1 MRKKSDAHGGNGD
14 VFFDYENQTATKR
27 LRNTSTPEKISRY
40 KREVEVMELL
50 RERHI
55 SNIVEVHSVKL
66 DEQHPQ
72 NSEIVM
78 KKYDG
83 NLEDLISYTAGDV
96 KLTLKLLLPVIKALK
111 ELSEN
116 NPPIYHR
123 DLKPENILYKKTGDE
138 YELFIADFGICF
150 LKDNNERITQE
161 ITAIGARM
169 FIAPEYEIGRVEN
182 VNEKGDI
189 FSLGKL
195 IWWMINGIDN
205 ALLPSNFWFVDD
217 FDLTKRFPDNS
228 DIVAASV
235 IIASCLKINPDER
248 CDYNQLITV
257 IDAVLDESTRSKDSQ
272 RQYMIELSME
282 KKRMQFFEKL
292 KYNKQL
298 VNMFSIEF
306 LRVLNEINNRYP
318 TVSFLHTLKEE
329 YSRKSKDGVS
339 FTSKNVDDDAA
350 HYLYSKNI
358 DDIYIPIH
366 YVPASKGEVYANIV
380 IEYDIRSSG
389 KSGRMKIEY
398 DPQGIIIAS
407 YKNSQVTFT
416 TSILEDFF
424 EDLISNYCAD
434 V

>member
-1 MRKKSDAHGGNGD
+1 MKKKSDAHGGNGD

-50 RERHI
+50 REKHI
-55 SNIVEVHSVKL
+55 SNIVEVLSVKL

-83 NLEDLISYTAGDV
+83 NLEELISYTAGNV

-138 YELFIADFGICF
+138 YELYIADFGICF
-150 LKDNNERITQE
+150 LKDNNERITDE

-189 FSLGKL
+189 FSIGKL
-195 IWWMINGIDN
+195 TWWMVNGIEN
-205 ALLPSNFWFVDD
+205 ALLPSNFWFVDE
-217 FDLTKRFPDNS
+217 FDLTKRFPDNP
-228 DIVAASV
+228 DIVAVSV
-235 IIASCLKINPDER
+235 IIASCLKINLEER
-248 CDYNQLITV
+248 CDYNQLITMV
-257 IDAVLDESTRSKDSQ
+257 NAILDESTRSKDTK

-282 KKRMQFFEKL
+282 KKKMQFFEKL

-298 VNMFSIEF
+298 VNMFSIDF
-306 LRVLNEINNRYP
+306 LRVLDEINDRYP
-318 TVSFLHTLKEE
+318 TVTFLHTLK
-329 YSRKSKDGVS
+329 
-339 FTSKNVDDDAA
+339 
-350 HYLYSKNI
+350 
-358 DDIYIPIH
+358 
-366 YVPASKGEVYANIV
+366 
-380 IEYDIRSSG
+380 
-389 KSGRMKIEY
+389 
-398 DPQGIIIAS
+398 
-407 YKNSQVTFT
+407 
-416 TSILEDFF
+416 
-424 EDLISNYCAD
+424 
-434 V
+434 